1 MLHMKNFILFLLLS
15 YTTLGFSQKVESYR
29 LTKKEITERE
39 LDHISDFPIY
49 KAFECSDKSGVYE
62 LLLAEN
68 RKKISKKDTL
78 NTKIQA
84 ICTMSDH
91 GGFLEKWRINDL
103 LEEYIPKETTIWFW
117 TKYCSTKDLDG
128 DGYIDPVIV
137 YGTKTEYDEIRRV
150 KIITVYK
157 NKKYAIRA
165 VECDLDDCRSFK
177 KDQNWN
183 SLPQKIKTYVDNLVV
198 KIRKE
203 QYLLLKDG

>member
-1 MLHMKNFILFLLLS
+1 MKNYILFLVLS
-15 YTTLGFSQKVESYR
+15 FSTLGFSQKIESYR
-29 LTKKEITERE
+29 LTKEEIKQRE
-39 LDHISDFPIY
+39 LNQISDFPIY

-62 LLLAEN
+62 LLLCEN
-68 RKKISKKDTL
+68 QKKNSKKDTL

-84 ICTMSDH
+84 ICTLNDH

-103 LEEYIPKETTIWFW
+103 LENTEPKETNIWFW
-117 TKYCSTKDLDG
+117 TKYCGTKDLDD

-137 YGTKTEYDEIRRV
+137 YGTRNENDEIRRV

-165 VECDLDDCRSFK
+165 IECDLDYCRSFK
-177 KDQNWN
+177 KDENWN
-183 SLPQKIKTYVDNLVV
+183 TLPQKIKSYLNQLVE

-203 QYLLLKDG
+203 QNLLLKDG